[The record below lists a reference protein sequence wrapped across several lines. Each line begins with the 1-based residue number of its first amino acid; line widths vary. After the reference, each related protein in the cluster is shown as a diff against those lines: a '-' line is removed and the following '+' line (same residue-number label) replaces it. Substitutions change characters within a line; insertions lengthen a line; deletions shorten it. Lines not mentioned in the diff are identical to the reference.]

1 MAAWLAL
8 CLSTGQPPALMPV
21 PAGLGGAA
29 SAPKGG
35 NP

>member
-8 CLSTGQPPALMPV
+8 CLSKGQPPAPTPV
-21 PAGLGGAA
+21 LAGPTGAA
-29 SAPKGG
+29 STRKGG